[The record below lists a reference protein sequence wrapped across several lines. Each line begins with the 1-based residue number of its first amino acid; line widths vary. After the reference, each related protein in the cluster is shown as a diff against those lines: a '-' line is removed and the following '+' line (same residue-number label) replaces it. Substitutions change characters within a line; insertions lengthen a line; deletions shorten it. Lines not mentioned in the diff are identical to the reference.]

1 MEQSVHDA
9 KDVCDVRN
17 IYVPQNIIVVFQVRF
32 THRKVASRST
42 SQLVTPH
49 VTN

>member
-17 IYVPQNIIVVFQVRF
+17 IYVPLNIIGVFQDYVTR
-32 THRKVASRST
+32 RKIASRST

-49 VTN
+49 FSN